1 MKFEIRKPTI
11 KEMHNQ
17 AKVIYHF
24 IIFVSIVII
33 PVFSYITYLT
43 YNMSIGTYYFFNCTI
58 LTLLPVLV
66 ATPSLIM
73 TLYLGKDKFYEIY
86 KKEQEDLYRRLKK
99 FYHIK

>member
-1 MKFEIRKPTI
+1 MIFRKPTI
-11 KEMHNQ
+11 KEMHSQ
-17 AKVIYHF
+17 AKVIYNF
-24 IIFVSIVII
+24 IIVASVIII

-43 YNMSIGTYYFFNCTI
+43 YNMSKGTYYFFNCTI

-66 ATPSLIM
+66 ATPSLIV

-86 KKEQEDLYRRLKK
+86 KKEQERLYQRLKR